1 MFKKGILSTIIL
13 LAHICNAQ
21 WSQQF
26 TGYNFNFTDV
36 TFIDSVNGIIASYDG
51 LLVTHDGG
59 GNWTLHS
66 YPDEIYDVDFVNDSI
81 VYAIG
86 TNNDS
91 VVFKSYNGGDSWKA
105 LLYSYSPG
113 QEGDF
118 INKDTGIIVT
128 GNLFMQQ
135 GSASTTKDGGVSW
148 QSSNFEGPFFW
159 AKMFTSDSLKIMGQG
174 TSLPGANFG
183 ESIDNGLNWEFP
195 TTTFIFS
202 DELYPWKRTYFF
214 DWLHG
219 LYLLNREYESLD
231 GGATWNEVKKIDT
244 TVLLTTIGFA
254 DNKVGYIAG
263 NDALGNL
270 KIYSTSDS
278 GKTWIENL
286 IDINTTETVFA
297 FHCLDENH
305 CYAVG
310 TNGLF
315 LKTTNG
321 GGVSINEIDQSN
333 FMFTIYPNPATSQLE
348 IILPQIYRSQR
359 LIITNT
365 LGQLIKQQEFSSN
378 QISVEIANLP
388 AGIYFL
394 EVQIATGSFIKKF
407 VKE

>member
-148 QSSNFEGPFFW
+148 QSSNFEGPFF
-159 AKMFTSDSLKIMGQG
+159 
-174 TSLPGANFG
+174 
-183 ESIDNGLNWEFP
+183 
-195 TTTFIFS
+195 
-202 DELYPWKRTYFF
+202 
-214 DWLHG
+214 
-219 LYLLNREYESLD
+219 
-231 GGATWNEVKKIDT
+231 
-244 TVLLTTIGFA
+244 
-254 DNKVGYIAG
+254 
-263 NDALGNL
+263 
-270 KIYSTSDS
+270 
-278 GKTWIENL
+278 
-286 IDINTTETVFA
+286 
-297 FHCLDENH
+297 
-305 CYAVG
+305 
-310 TNGLF
+310 
-315 LKTTNG
+315 
-321 GGVSINEIDQSN
+321 
-333 FMFTIYPNPATSQLE
+333 
-348 IILPQIYRSQR
+348 
-359 LIITNT
+359 
-365 LGQLIKQQEFSSN
+365 
-378 QISVEIANLP
+378 
-388 AGIYFL
+388 
-394 EVQIATGSFIKKF
+394 
-407 VKE
+407 